1 MNHKNNFF
9 DITDDIV
16 FLTDRNFKIITVN
29 AAAVNT
35 LGFTREEF
43 PAKNIPDF
51 THFPDGEP
59 DLNLLAGNGEKVKCR
74 LINSAGEQLT
84 ARLRVTPEPGTDD
97 LYYFIFRDET
107 ELRQVK
113 KERNYYS
120 ALLNESFKQT
130 PIPMLLVTVHDM
142 KMTIINDALVKF
154 LEVEDEPDY
163 TGWNI
168 AELNPS
174 WQHFKPDGRMID
186 FGDVPIARALRGE
199 KIVGEIMKIITKKGN
214 SKWCI
219 VSGSPIY
226 DKKGGMIAAYII
238 FPEITAEITAEQALK
253 QSEKMF
259 KLLAENTQDVI
270 WTLDPATGKFMYVSP
285 SVKKL
290 RGYTPEEVLVQPL
303 NEALT
308 ENSIAVVAGAMEKNV
323 RLFNEGKT
331 DQMDNYLEVDQPCK
345 DGSIVNT
352 EVVTTFIPDSNGK
365 LDFILGVSRNITERK
380 KIENKLKES
389 ERFLKQVIKNAPTPV
404 ALLDYNGGT
413 GIDINDKFSE
423 VFGYTLED
431 IPALDA
437 WWLLAYPD
445 PEYREYLM
453 NTWLN
458 EITFDLDDLEE
469 TRAIDA
475 WVTTKNGD
483 KKYCDFKG
491 IRIGSVLVVFINDL
505 TERKIKEN
513 EIKALSGQKDRLL
526 SIIAHDLKTPFH
538 HIMGYSEVLTEEFDT
553 LDEAEKKRIMQLLRK
568 TADVT
573 YGLLE
578 HLLDWGRIQMKR
590 ISFEPAEISLHKI
603 LKEIS
608 SDLNDMNSRKNITIT
623 TKLDK
628 PVFLVADRYMLST
641 ILRNLISNAVKFSF
655 PGSEVV
661 VSAVKEHDSILISVK
676 DSGTG
681 ISEEDLP
688 RLFSLDDQ
696 CRSTGTEGE
705 KGTGLGLILAKEFT
719 EKHGGS
725 IEVKSTPGL
734 GSTFT
739 VKLPAAPDISRVS

>member
-16 FLTDRNFKIITVN
+16 FLTDRNFNIITVN

-437 WWLLAYPD
+437 WWPKAYPD
-445 PEYREYLM
+445 PEYREYLI
-453 NTWLN
+453 NIWYN
-458 EITFDLDDLEE
+458 EIIAGLDDLEE

-578 HLLDWGRIQMKR
+578 HLLDWGRVQMKR

-608 SDLNDMNSRKNITIT
+608 SDLNDMNSRKNVRIT

-628 PVFLVADRYMLST
+628 PVFLFADRYMLNT

-661 VSAVKEHDSILISVK
+661 VSAVKEDDSILISVK

-696 CRSTGTEGE
+696 YRSTGTEGE
-705 KGTGLGLILAKEFT
+705 KGTGLGLILVKEFV
-719 EKHGGS
+719 ERHGGI
-725 IEVKSTPGL
+725 IEAESTPGF

-739 VKLPAAPDISRVS
+739 VKLPAAPDISRLS

>member
-1 MNHKNNFF
+1 MNHKYNFF

-16 FLTDRNFKIITVN
+16 FLTDRNFNIITVN
-29 AAAVNT
+29 AAAVNA

-43 PAKNIPDF
+43 SAKNIPDLTRF
-51 THFPDGEP
+51 LDGEP
-59 DLNLLAGNGEKVKCR
+59 DLSLIAGEGERVKCR

-107 ELRQVK
+107 ELRRVK

-142 KMTIINDALVKF
+142 KLTIINDALVKF
-154 LEVEDEPDY
+154 LEIEDEPDY

-174 WQHFKPDGRMID
+174 WRHFKEDGGEID
-186 FGDVPIARALRGE
+186 FTEVPIVRALRGE
-199 KIVGEIMKIITKKGN
+199 KTVGEIMNIITKNGN

-226 DKKGGMIAAYII
+226 DKKGSMIAAYII
-238 FPEITAEITAEQALK
+238 FPEITAGITAEKALR

-259 KLLAENTQDVI
+259 KLLAENMEDVI
-270 WTLDPATGKFMYVSP
+270 WTLDPASGKFLYVSP

-290 RGYTPEEVLVQPL
+290 RGYTPEEVLLQPL

-308 ENSIAVVAGAMEKNV
+308 ENSIAVFAGAMEKNV

-331 DQMDNYLEVDQPCK
+331 DQMDNYVEVDQPCK

-365 LDFILGVSRNITERK
+365 PDFILGVSRNITERK

-389 ERFLKQVIKNAPTPV
+389 ERFLKQVIKNAPIPV

-413 GIDINDKFSE
+413 VIVINDKFSE

-445 PEYREYLM
+445 PDYREYLM

-458 EITFDLDDLEE
+458 EIAFDLDDLEE

-505 TERKIKEN
+505 TERKIKLN
-513 EIKALSGQKDRLL
+513 EIRELSKQKDKLL
-526 SIIAHDLKTPFH
+526 SIIAHDLKNPFH
-538 HIMGYSEVLTEEFDT
+538 HILGYAEVLTDEFDKI
-553 LDEAEKKRIMQLLRK
+553 DDAEKKRIVNQLSR
-568 TADVT
+568 TAAGT
-573 YGLLE
+573 YSLLE
-578 HLLDWGRIQMKR
+578 HLLDWGRIQMNRMTFNPAKLNLHR
-590 ISFEPAEISLHKI
+590 ILTEISAGL
-603 LKEIS
+603 S
-608 SDLNDMNSRKNITIT
+608 DMNSRKNVTIT

-681 ISEEDLP
+681 INEEELP

-696 CRSTGTEGE
+696 YRSTGTEGE
-705 KGTGLGLILAKEFT
+705 KGTGLGLILVKEFA

-725 IEVKSTPGL
+725 IEVRSTPGL

>member
-43 PAKNIPDF
+43 PAKNIPDC